1 MMKQTYEDYKYS
13 MMDTGFLYLGS
24 KYSYAEIME
33 NEDIPFK
40 FRTIIERYIV
50 PDMGMETTLESH
62 LYYIKKGD
70 FSYRTYQQLKAKVK
84 ISRLV
89 NKKPLF
95 GIFGKTKRVYR
106 TEIISLTD
114 LAELTKSEK
123 EKDGIFIQELMIS
136 KLGMMM
142 FTV

>member
-1 MMKQTYEDYKYS
+1 MIKQTYEDYKYS

-95 GIFGKTKRVYR
+95 GIFGKTKRVYQ